1 MITWVIA
8 APSMVS
14 MSRHPEYRRKGLVES
29 ERRRARSIPVPQSTS
44 MTAIVNMHTL
54 KNDELNFLFTE

>member
-14 MSRHPEYRRKGLVES
+14 MSRHPEYKRKGIVES
-29 ERRRARSIPVPQSTS
+29 DRRSARSIPVPQSTS
-44 MTAIVNMHTL
+44 MTAIVRTVMGL
-54 KNDELNFLFTE
+54 K